1 MATLL
6 RRAGKRRWCS
16 RSGRAAMAHP
26 RPGGDGGCVRRGRLR
41 QWRWWPSASVV
52 ATDLGG
58 AHAAA
63 DPRGAHATSAPRRR
77 TPQSGAR
84 WCPTSRD
91 DADLPEVRATT
102 WTSLGASSGGSKS
115 LFLCYF
121 VYIFMPTSIVFM
133 IHCQFMTLLPSFVCS

>member
-6 RRAGKRRWCS
+6 RRAGKRRRCS

-26 RPGGDGGCVRRGRLR
+26 RPSGDGGCVRRDRLW
-41 QWRWWPSASVV
+41 QWRWWPSASVA

-84 WCPTSRD
+84 WCPTARD
-91 DADLPEVRATT
+91 DADLLKARATT
-102 WTSLGASSGGSKS
+102 WTSLCASSGGSMS

-133 IHCQFMTLLPSFVCS
+133 IHCQFMALLPSFVCS